1 MTAMTNPRLTLTTA
15 AVAAVAVLASA
26 STAVAAEAQK
36 PAQTAAPRAVA
47 PDAAAAARASKI
59 AKTTSALGSYY
70 DTDSGEQVVVAGRKS
85 RLTEAAVDKA
95 VGAPARLERLTI
107 TAATVDAIK
116 DELAARD
123 FSPSARKYS
132 YGGYLDLESG
142 RFVLTTDAPAAVTDQ
157 LTEDHP
163 AIDLRR
169 DTVRD
174 MFHRLDDSPSFW
186 GGASIMSPGV
196 GTCSNGF
203 AVQRGGQRFMT
214 TASHCFGVGQPVFTP
229 TSKFVG
235 TVVQRGQLGSPF
247 PWDNRDTELIGGSS
261 YAGRVYDGG
270 IFSTTSKGVV
280 SAADP
285 VPGFTG
291 YCTSGQTSGEQCGIT
306 VQSTEAIACTA
317 TGCKWPVISYT
328 GGPSR
333 PGDSGAPMYL
343 PSGASAFARGTV
355 IAGDGVTSYAEK
367 WSRMSAGF
375 GISIVTG

>member
-1 MTAMTNPRLTLTTA
+1 MTAMTTPRLTLTTA
-15 AVAAVAVLASA
+15 AVAAVTALACA

-47 PDAAAAARASKI
+47 PDAAAAARASEI

-70 DTDSGEQVVVAGRKS
+70 DSDSGEQVVVTGRKS

-107 TAATVDAIK
+107 TGATVDAIK

-123 FSPSARKYS
+123 FSPSAKKYS

-142 RFVLTTDAPAAVTDQ
+142 KYVLTTDAPAAVTDQ

-174 MFHRLDDSPSFW
+174 MFHRLDDAPSFW

-214 TASHCFGVGQPVFTP
+214 TAGHCFGVGQGVFTP
-229 TSKFVG
+229 PGRFVG

-261 YAGRVYDGG
+261 YCRARLRRRDLQHDLEGR
-270 IFSTTSKGVV
+270 
-280 SAADP
+280 
-285 VPGFTG
+285 
-291 YCTSGQTSGEQCGIT
+291 GQRR
-306 VQSTEAIACTA
+306 
-317 TGCKWPVISYT
+317 
-328 GGPSR
+328 R
-333 PGDSGAPMYL
+333 PGPRLHRVLHQRSDVRRAVRHHGPEH
-343 PSGASAFARGTV
+343 RGDRV
-355 IAGDGVTSYAEK
+355 HGDRVQVAGDLIHGRPFAARRLGRADVPAERSVGV
-367 WSRMSAGF
+367 RPRHRDRG
-375 GISIVTG
+375 

>member
-1 MTAMTNPRLTLTTA
+1 MLTTRLTLTTA
-15 AVAAVAVLASA
+15 AVTAAVLACA
-26 STAVAAEAQK
+26 GTAVADEQK
-36 PAQTAAPRAVA
+36 PPETATPRAVA
-47 PDAAAAARASKI
+47 PDAAAAARAAEI
-59 AKTTSALGSYY
+59 AKETSALGSYY
-70 DTDSGEQVVVAGRKS
+70 DKDSGEQVVVAGRKS
-85 RLTEAAVDKA
+85 RLTEAAVDRA

-107 TAATVDAIK
+107 TGATVDAIRDK
-116 DELAARD
+116 LAARK
-123 FSPSARKYS
+123 FSPSAKKYS

-142 RFVLTTDAPAAVTDQ
+142 KFVITTDAPAAVTDK

-163 AIDLRR
+163 AAIDLRH

-174 MFHRLDDSPSFW
+174 MFHRADDAPSFW

-203 AVQRGGQRFMT
+203 TVQRGGQRFMT
-214 TASHCFGVGQPVFTP
+214 TASHCFGLGQSVFTP
-229 TSKFVG
+229 PGRFVG

-343 PSGASAFARGTV
+343 PSGTSAHARGTV

>member
-1 MTAMTNPRLTLTTA
+1 MTTPRITLTTA
-15 AVAAVAVLASA
+15 AVAVAVLASA
-26 STAVAAEAQK
+26 STAFAQK
-36 PAQTAAPRAVA
+36 PAEPAAPATVA
-47 PDAAAAARASKI
+47 PDAAAAAQAAKV
-59 AKTTSALGSYY
+59 AKTTAALGSYY
-70 DTDSGEQVVVAGRKS
+70 DKDTGEQVVVAGRKS

-107 TAATVDAIK
+107 TGATVDAIRDK
-116 DELAARD
+116 LTARD
-123 FSPSARKYS
+123 FSPSAKKYS
-132 YGGYLDLESG
+132 YAGYLDLDSG
-142 RFVLTTDAPAAVTDQ
+142 KFVVTTDAPASVTDQ
-157 LTEDHP
+157 LVEDHAG
-163 AIDLRR
+163 AIKLRH
-169 DTVRD
+169 DSVRD
-174 MFHRLDDSPSFW
+174 MFHRRDDTPSFW

-203 AVQRGGQRFMT
+203 TVQRGGQRFMT
-214 TASHCFGVGQPVFTP
+214 TASHCFGLGQAVFTP
-229 TSKFVG
+229 TNRFVG
-235 TVVQRGQLGSPF
+235 TVVQRGQLNSIF

-261 YAGRVYDGG
+261 YAGRVYDAG

-291 YCTSGQTSGEQCGIT
+291 YCTSGQTSGERCGIT
-306 VQSTEAIACTA
+306 VQSTEAIVCTA

-328 GGPSR
+328 GGPSQ

-343 PSGASAFARGTV
+343 PSGTSAHARGTV